1 MCAQALDP
9 ATICQRP
16 SFSVYAL
23 YLGMISAIASLPSG
37 QYYARK
43 VPQLRLVGGRFSRA
57 ERPAGIRSCPSK
69 VHPATKGFIG
79 TSIQQKQGGTKS
91 KAHFRK
97 GGLCALFTGISGGA
111 RWCPCV
117 RRPAT
122 VGSRL
127 ATKKCDT
134 RCARF
139 FPANAAGTRPP
150 LSLYP
155 SPGSW
160 VGQ

>member
-1 MCAQALDP
+1 MCAHALDP
-9 ATICQRP
+9 GDNLP
-16 SFSVYAL
+16 VYAL
-23 YLGMISAIASLPSG
+23 YLGMISATSIASLPSG

-79 TSIQQKQGGTKS
+79 TSIQQKQEGTKS

-111 RWCPCV
+111 RWCPCVSV